1 MDIIGNYK
9 NVLTKKY
16 AQFTGRAG
24 RSEFWLFVLVNFVIS
39 MVFYILTIVAATAGS
54 STLALVFNLVLLVYG
69 LATLVPTI
77 AVGVR
82 RLHDIG
88 KEGVCFCINFI
99 PLVGG
104 LWYLYLCAQEG
115 ERTENR
121 FGEPQ
126 P

>member
-9 NVLTKKY
+9 NVLTNKY
-16 AQFTGRAG
+16 AQLNGRAG
-24 RSEFWLFVLVNFVIS
+24 RPEFWLFVLVNFVIS

-88 KEGVCFCINFI
+88 KEGVWFCINFI

>member
-9 NVLTKKY
+9 NVLTNKY
-16 AQFTGRAG
+16 AQFNGRAG
-24 RSEFWLFVLVNFVIS
+24 RPEFWLFVLVNFVIS

-69 LATLVPTI
+69 FATLVPTI

-88 KEGVCFCINFI
+88 KEGVWFCINFI

>member
-16 AQFTGRAG
+16 AQFNGRAG
-24 RSEFWLFVLVNFVIS
+24 RPEFWLYVLVNFVIT
-39 MVFYILTIVAATAGS
+39 MVLYILTIVGVATES
-54 STLALVFNLVLLVYG
+54 SALALVANILLIVYA

-88 KEGVCFCINFI
+88 KEGVWFCVNFI
-99 PLVGG
+99 PFVGG
-104 LWYLYLCAQEG
+104 I
-115 ERTENR
+115 
-121 FGEPQ
+121 
-126 P
+126 

>member
-9 NVLTKKY
+9 NVLTNKY
-16 AQFTGRAG
+16 AQFNGRAG
-24 RSEFWLFVLVNFVIS
+24 RPEFWLFVLVNFVIS
-39 MVFYILTIVAATAGS
+39 KVFYILTIVAATAGS

-88 KEGVCFCINFI
+88 KEGVWFCINFI

>member
-24 RSEFWLFVLVNFVIS
+24 RSEFWLFVLVNFVIT
-39 MVFYILTIVAATAGS
+39 MVLYILTIVAAAAGS
-54 STLALVFNLVLLVYG
+54 STLALVTYILLLVYA
-69 LATLVPTI
+69 LATCVPSI

-88 KEGVCFCINFI
+88 KEGVWFCVNFI
-99 PLVGG
+99 PFVGG
-104 LWYLYLCAQEG
+104 IWYLYLCAQEG

>member
-9 NVLTKKY
+9 NVLTNKY
-16 AQFTGRAG
+16 AQFNGRAG
-24 RSEFWLFVLVNFVIS
+24 RPEFWLFVLVNFVIS

-88 KEGVCFCINFI
+88 KEGVWFCINFI

-104 LWYLYLCAQEG
+104 FWYLYLCAQEG

>member
-1 MDIIGNYK
+1 M
-9 NVLTKKY
+9 L
-16 AQFTGRAG
+16 F
-24 RSEFWLFVLVNFVIS
+24 RS
-39 MVFYILTIVAATAGS
+39 ATAGS
-54 STLALVFNLVLLVYG
+54 STLALVTYILLLVYA
-69 LATLVPTI
+69 LATCIPSI

-88 KEGVCFCINFI
+88 KEGVWFCVNFI
-99 PLVGG
+99 PFVGG
-104 LWYLYLCAQEG
+104 IWYLYLCAQEG

>member
-24 RSEFWLFVLVNFVIS
+24 RSEFWLYVLVNFVIT
-39 MVFYILTIVAATAGS
+39 MVLYILTIVGVAAES
-54 STLALVFNLVLLVYG
+54 SALASVANILLIVYA

-88 KEGVCFCINFI
+88 KEGDWFCINFI

>member
-16 AQFTGRAG
+16 AQFNGRAG
-24 RSEFWLFVLVNFVIS
+24 RPEFWLYVLVNFVIT
-39 MVFYILTIVAATAGS
+39 MVLYILTIVGVATES
-54 STLALVFNLVLLVYG
+54 SALALVANILLIVYA

-88 KEGVCFCINFI
+88 KEGVWFCVNFV

-104 LWYLYLCAQEG
+104 IWYLYLCAQEG

>member
-24 RSEFWLFVLVNFVIS
+24 RSEFWLFVLVNFVIT
-39 MVFYILTIVAATAGS
+39 MVLYILTIVAAAAGS

-88 KEGVCFCINFI
+88 KEGVWFCINFI

-104 LWYLYLCAQEG
+104 IWYLYLCAQEG

>member
-16 AQFTGRAG
+16 AQFNGRAG
-24 RSEFWLFVLVNFVIS
+24 RPEFWLYVLVNFVIT
-39 MVFYILTIVAATAGS
+39 MVLYILTIVGVAAES
-54 STLALVFNLVLLVYG
+54 SALASVANILLIVYA

-88 KEGVCFCINFI
+88 KEGVWFCINFI

>member
-16 AQFTGRAG
+16 APFTGRAG
-24 RSEFWLFVLVNFVIS
+24 RSEFWLYVLVNFVIT
-39 MVFYILTIVAATAGS
+39 MVLYILTIVGVATES
-54 STLALVFNLVLLVYG
+54 SALALVANILLIVYA

-88 KEGVCFCINFI
+88 KEGVWFCVNFI
-99 PLVGG
+99 PFVGG
-104 LWYLYLCAQEG
+104 IWYLYLCAQEG

>member
-9 NVLTKKY
+9 NVLTNKY
-16 AQFTGRAG
+16 AQFNGRAG
-24 RSEFWLFVLVNFVIS
+24 RPEFWLFVLVNFVIS

-88 KEGVCFCINFI
+88 KEGVWFCINFI

-115 ERTENR
+115 EHTENR

>member
-1 MDIIGNYK
+1 M
-9 NVLTKKY
+9 VL
-16 AQFTGRAG
+16 
-24 RSEFWLFVLVNFVIS
+24 
-39 MVFYILTIVAATAGS
+39 YILTIVGVATES
-54 STLALVFNLVLLVYG
+54 SALALVANILLIVYA

-88 KEGVCFCINFI
+88 KEGVWFCVNFI
-99 PLVGG
+99 PFVGG
-104 LWYLYLCAQEG
+104 IWYLYLCAQEG

>member
-16 AQFTGRAG
+16 AQFNGRAG
-24 RSEFWLFVLVNFVIS
+24 RPEFWLYVLVNFVIT
-39 MVFYILTIVAATAGS
+39 MVLYILTIVGVATES
-54 STLALVFNLVLLVYG
+54 SALALVANILLIVYA

-88 KEGVCFCINFI
+88 KEGVWFCVNFV

-104 LWYLYLCAQEG
+104 IWYLYLCAQEG

-126 P
+126 A

>member
-16 AQFTGRAG
+16 AQFNGRAG
-24 RSEFWLFVLVNFVIS
+24 RPEFWLYVLVNFVIT
-39 MVFYILTIVAATAGS
+39 MVLYILTIVGVTAGS

-88 KEGVCFCINFI
+88 KEGVWFCVNFI
-99 PLVGG
+99 PFVGG
-104 LWYLYLCAQEG
+104 IWYLYLCAQEG

>member
-24 RSEFWLFVLVNFVIS
+24 RSEFWLFALVNFVIT
-39 MVFYILTIVAATAGS
+39 MVLYILTIVGVAAES
-54 STLALVFNLVLLVYG
+54 SALASVANILLIVYA

-88 KEGVCFCINFI
+88 KEGVWFCVNFV
-99 PLVGG
+99 PFVGG
-104 LWYLYLCAQEG
+104 IWYLYLCAQEG

>member
-9 NVLTKKY
+9 NVLTNKY
-16 AQFTGRAG
+16 AQFNGRAG
-24 RSEFWLFVLVNFVIS
+24 RPEFWLFVLVNFVIS

-88 KEGVCFCINFI
+88 KEGVWFCVNFI
-99 PLVGG
+99 PFVGG
-104 LWYLYLCAQEG
+104 IWYLYLCAQEG

>member
-24 RSEFWLFVLVNFVIS
+24 RSEFWLFVLVNFVIT
-39 MVFYILTIVAATAGS
+39 MVLYILTIVAAAAGS
-54 STLALVFNLVLLVYG
+54 STLALVTYILLLVYA
-69 LATLVPTI
+69 LATCIPTI

-88 KEGVCFCINFI
+88 KEGVWFCVNFI
-99 PLVGG
+99 PFVGG
-104 LWYLYLCAQEG
+104 IWHLYLCAQEG

>member
-9 NVLTKKY
+9 NVLTNKY
-16 AQFTGRAG
+16 AQFNGRAG
-24 RSEFWLFVLVNFVIS
+24 RPEFWLFVLVNFVIS

-77 AVGVR
+77 GVR

-88 KEGVCFCINFI
+88 KEGVWFCINFI

>member
-9 NVLTKKY
+9 NVLTNKY
-16 AQFTGRAG
+16 AQFNGRAG
-24 RSEFWLFVLVNFVIS
+24 RPEFWLFVLVNFVIS
-39 MVFYILTIVAATAGS
+39 MVFYILTIVAAAAGS
-54 STLALVFNLVLLVYG
+54 STLALVVYILLLVYA

-88 KEGVCFCINFI
+88 KEGVWFCINFF

>member
-16 AQFTGRAG
+16 AQFNGRAG
-24 RSEFWLFVLVNFVIS
+24 RPEFWLYVLVNFVIT
-39 MVFYILTIVAATAGS
+39 MVLYILTIVAAAAGS
-54 STLALVFNLVLLVYG
+54 STLALVTYILLLVYA
-69 LATLVPTI
+69 LATCIPTI

-88 KEGVCFCINFI
+88 KEGVWFCVNFI
-99 PLVGG
+99 PFVGG
-104 LWYLYLCAQEG
+104 IWYLYLCAQEG

>member
-24 RSEFWLFVLVNFVIS
+24 RSEFWLFALVNFVIT
-39 MVFYILTIVAATAGS
+39 MVLYILTIVGVAAES
-54 STLALVFNLVLLVYG
+54 SALASVANILLIVYA

-88 KEGVCFCINFI
+88 KEGVWFCVNFI
-99 PLVGG
+99 PFVGG
-104 LWYLYLCAQEG
+104 IWYLYLCAQEG

>member
-9 NVLTKKY
+9 NVLTNKY
-16 AQFTGRAG
+16 AQFNGRAG
-24 RSEFWLFVLVNFVIS
+24 RPEFWLFVLVNFVIS

-69 LATLVPTI
+69 LATFVPTI

-88 KEGVCFCINFI
+88 KEGVWFCINFI

>member
-9 NVLTKKY
+9 NVLTNKY
-16 AQFTGRAG
+16 AQFNGRAG
-24 RSEFWLFVLVNFVIS
+24 RPEFWLFVLVNFVIS

-88 KEGVCFCINFI
+88 KEGVWFCVNFV
-99 PLVGG
+99 PFVGG
-104 LWYLYLCAQEG
+104 IWYLYLCAQEG

-126 P
+126 A

>member
-9 NVLTKKY
+9 NVLTNKY
-16 AQFTGRAG
+16 AQFNGRAG
-24 RSEFWLFVLVNFVIS
+24 RPEFWLFALVNFVIT
-39 MVFYILTIVAATAGS
+39 MVLYILTIVAAAAGS
-54 STLALVFNLVLLVYG
+54 STLALVTYILLLVYA
-69 LATLVPTI
+69 LATCIPSI

-88 KEGVCFCINFI
+88 KEGVWFCVNFI
-99 PLVGG
+99 PFVGG
-104 LWYLYLCAQEG
+104 IWYLYLCAQEG

>member
-24 RSEFWLFVLVNFVIS
+24 RSEFWLFALVNFVIT

-88 KEGVCFCINFI
+88 KEGVWFCIIFI
-99 PLVGG
+99 PFVGG
-104 LWYLYLCAQEG
+104 IWYLYLCAQEG